1 MSFRWGLIWPV
12 QAAADGLDRQ
22 LLTVAI
28 SVVSVVQ
35 VVPAHFPASTLGKDV
50 VLLYAPEHFQIYS
63 GSNKRGNRET
73 TSRQSMS
80 RISNT

>member
-1 MSFRWGLIWPV
+1 MHKKKKNSENCNIWVRWAFGEEFIWPV
-12 QAAADGLDRQ
+12 QAAAEGLERQ

-50 VLLYAPEHFQIYS
+50 VLL
-63 GSNKRGNRET
+63 
-73 TSRQSMS
+73 
-80 RISNT
+80 